1 MNKTLFWYIFG
12 NLFRVFLLT
21 TAGLAGMMSFAVL
34 LRPLTENGLEFN
46 QVNRL
51 LLYSLPAVSVYSL
64 PVSALF
70 ATTMVY
76 GRFSA
81 DNELTAMRAS
91 GISYFSPRKFSISL
105 PALVLGLVVAFIS
118 LVMLCFIVPA
128 YSMKVE
134 EVIYSNIARVIA
146 NRIERTHSLAFQE
159 ADGHAY
165 NIYADGARM
174 VPDDPKHPW
183 LQSVELLGPAWLRY
197 EKSPTDP
204 DVAVPK
210 EFWMARRALVSI
222 DRSTPAPMATVS
234 LIGGIKF
241 PRIFF
246 GNVQVGVH
254 SSAFGPFEIPSL
266 ISENVKF
273 MNITRLAQLAQDPG
287 QSQDVQ
293 VILRELRRLQ
303 QQQEF
308 LASISNAMN
317 TRAADGTSSYAFPT
331 DSPEGDAFEIGGQD
345 AIVEWRGGY
354 LVVIAPGPTT
364 SRTVWLRQTHGSQLT
379 LSAHAKEIDIRCQP
393 NSDTHSASAL
403 PADRFNINLEL
414 FELELETPSGENTAR
429 GSFARGF
436 SVPMPPQQQEIGKKK
451 LVDFLRDPISQV
463 GSDPG
468 SIDQWKMPGGVY
480 IDLHHDQIRANNA
493 ARSELHGRASFAL
506 SCFSLVMVGCAL
518 GVMFRS
524 GNFLNAFAC
533 SFVPALLC
541 MTLIVGGQQNA
552 THVPFTIGPAFKD
565 PLPVSLVII
574 WIGNVV
580 VLIAAIGLT
589 VRLQRR

>member
-12 NLFRVFLLT
+12 NLFRVFLMT

-81 DNELTAMRAS
+81 DNEMTAMRAC
-91 GISYFSPRKFSISL
+91 GISYFSARRFSIAL
-105 PALVLGLVVAFIS
+105 PALVLGLVVAVIS
-118 LVMLCFIVPA
+118 LLMLCFIVPA
-128 YSMKVE
+128 YSEKVE

-146 NRIERTHSLAFQE
+146 SRIERTHSLAFQNS
-159 ADGHAY
+159 DGSSY

-174 VPDDPKHPW
+174 AFDPQRPW
-183 LQSVELLGPAWLRY
+183 IQSVELLGPASMKY
-197 EKSPTDP
+197 YKSSSDP
-204 DVAVPK
+204 NVAIPR
-210 EFWMARRALVSI
+210 EFWMARNALVSI
-222 DRSTPAPMATVS
+222 DRSSSTPMATVS
-234 LIGGIKF
+234 LTGGIKF

-246 GNVQVGVH
+246 GNVQVGVQTT
-254 SSAFGPFEIPSL
+254 AFGPFEIPSL
-266 ISENVKF
+266 IAENVKF

-287 QSQDVQ
+287 QSEDVQ

-303 QQQEF
+303 QQQEY
-308 LASISNAMN
+308 LAVISSAMN
-317 TRAADGTSSYAFPT
+317 HQAADGTSNYPFPN
-331 DSPEGDAFEIGGQD
+331 DSPEEDAFQIGGQN
-345 AIVEWRGGY
+345 AKLEWRSGY
-354 LVVIAPGPTT
+354 LVIAT
-364 SRTVWLRQTHGSQLT
+364 SGSTDDRTVWMRQTHGSQLT
-379 LSAHAKEIDIRCQP
+379 LYAHAKEIDIRVQP
-393 NSDTHSASAL
+393 NVDPRSTTGPA
-403 PADRFNINLEL
+403 ADRFNVNAEL
-414 FELELETPSGENTAR
+414 FNVELETQNGVKTPR
-429 GSFARGF
+429 GSFARSF
-436 SVPMPPQQQEIGKKK
+436 SVPMSKAIRALNTKR
-451 LVDFLRDPISQV
+451 LVDFLGDPVTES
-463 GSDPG
+463 GANPG
-468 SIDQWKMPGGVY
+468 SIDRWQVPYDWFY
-480 IDLHHDQIRANNA
+480 RLHHDQIRANNA

-506 SCFSLVMVGCAL
+506 SCLSLVLVGCAL

-541 MTLIVGGQQNA
+541 MTLIISGQQMA
-552 THVPFTIGPAFKD
+552 THVPFTLGAAFKD
-565 PLPVSLVII
+565 PLPMSLVFI
-574 WIGNVV
+574 WSGNVV
-580 VLIAAIGLT
+580 VLIAAICLT

>member
-128 YSMKVE
+128 YSMKME
-134 EVIYSNIARVIA
+134 EVVYSNIARVIA
-146 NRIERTHSLAFQE
+146 NRIERTHSLEFQE
-159 ADGHAY
+159 ADGHSY
-165 NIYADGARM
+165 NIYADGARL
-174 VPDDPKHPW
+174 VDDPKHPW
-183 LQSVELLGPAWLRY
+183 LQSVELLGPAWMRY
-197 EKSPTDP
+197 EKSPTDQ
-204 DVAVPK
+204 DIAVPK
-210 EFWMARRALVSI
+210 EFWMAQKALVTI

-246 GNVQVGVH
+246 GNVQVGVE

-293 VILRELRRLQ
+293 TILRQLRRLQ

-308 LASISNAMN
+308 LAMISHQLSD
-317 TRAADGTSSYAFPT
+317 RAADGTSSYAFPT
-331 DSPEGDAFEIGGQD
+331 DSPEQDAFEIGGEN
-345 AIVEWRGGY
+345 AIVQWRGGY
-354 LVVIAPGPTT
+354 LVVIAPGAATN
-364 SRTVWLRQTHGSQLT
+364 RTVWLRQTHGSQLT
-379 LSAHAKEIDIRCQP
+379 LTAHAKEIDIRVQP
-393 NSDTHSASAL
+393 NSDIHSAGAL
-403 PADRFNINLEL
+403 PADRFNVNVEL
-414 FELELETPSGENTAR
+414 FDLQMETPGEVSTAR
-429 GSFARGF
+429 GSFSRSF
-436 SVPMPPQQQEIGKKK
+436 SVPMPGTLQALGKKT
-451 LVDFLRDPISQV
+451 LVEFLRDPLSPV
-463 GSDPG
+463 GADPG
-468 SIDQWKMPGGVY
+468 SIYEWKVPEVVY
-480 IDLHHDQIRANNA
+480 RAMEHNQIRANNA

-506 SCFSLVMVGCAL
+506 SCFSLVLVGCAL

-552 THVPFTIGPAFKD
+552 THVPFVFDSTFKD

-574 WIGNVV
+574 WIGNVL
-580 VLIAAIGLT
+580 VLIAAIYLT